1 LGGGLAG
8 AEPALGFR
16 LASLGDLQRHLLAW
30 CARLAAGQG
39 VKVWNL
45 SSSWQDGKALLAV
58 LHGLAPRVWPYDPLV
73 AAPRGKKFSELKVV
87 GGSELV

>member
-1 LGGGLAG
+1 LGGGLPG

-45 SSSWQDGKALLAV
+45 NSSWQDGKALLAV